1 MPAFKGPARPEAVA
15 FDIIGTVF
23 PLHPLRPTIQELGL
37 PPSGLEGWFA
47 AALRDAFAL
56 SATGDFRPFTEVL
69 SAALEEVLAEQDLSP
84 APETK
89 ALLMER
95 MKSLPARPDAREAFG
110 TVAHAG
116 MRILALSNGAEASTR
131 SLLEGAGLAD
141 LVQHVVSVE
150 EVKLFKPRREV
161 YAFAA
166 ERAGLDPGRLALVAV
181 HPWDIQG
188 AKAAGLTAA
197 YVSAERPFPP
207 VMRAP
212 DISAANLSGAA
223 QALAE
228 L

>member
-1 MPAFKGPARPEAVA
+1 MLGFETAARPEAVA

-23 PLHPLRPTIQELGL
+23 PLHPLRPTIEELGL
-37 PPSGLEGWFA
+37 PPAGLEGWFA

-69 SAALEEVLAEQDLSP
+69 SGALEEVLGEQGLSP

-95 MKSLPARPDAREAFG
+95 MKSLPARHDAREAFG
-110 TVAHAG
+110 AVSRAG
-116 MRILALSNGAEASTR
+116 MRIIALSNGAAASTR
-131 SLLEGAGLAD
+131 ALLEGAGLAD
-141 LVQHVVSVE
+141 LVGEIVSVE

-161 YAFAA
+161 YARAA

-207 VMRAP
+207 TMRAP
-212 DISAANLSGAA
+212 DITAPS
-223 QALAE
+223 LAE
-228 L
+228 AAAALVAL